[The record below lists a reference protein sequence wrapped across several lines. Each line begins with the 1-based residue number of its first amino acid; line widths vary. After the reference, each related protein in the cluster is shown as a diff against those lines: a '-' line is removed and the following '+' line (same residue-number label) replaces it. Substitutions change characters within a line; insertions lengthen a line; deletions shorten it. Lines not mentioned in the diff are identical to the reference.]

1 MASSVQA
8 RVKEIVCEQLGVSEE
23 EVTPEASF
31 IEDLGADSLD
41 IVELVMAL
49 EEEYEM
55 EISDEDAEKIRTVGD
70 VVKYIEEHK
79 KGAQALGGE
88 RPSKGALGLDSPP
101 ATSPTLAGPL
111 CADKR

>member
-1 MASSVQA
+1 M
-8 RVKEIVCEQLGVSEE
+8 GVSED

-55 EISDEDAEKIRTVGD
+55 EISDEDAEKIKTVQD
-70 VVKYIEEHK
+70 VISYIESH
-79 KGAQALGGE
+79 
-88 RPSKGALGLDSPP
+88 R
-101 ATSPTLAGPL
+101 
-111 CADKR
+111 

>member
-1 MASSVQA
+1 VKKMASSVEA
-8 RVKEIVCEQLGVSEE
+8 RVKEIVCEQLGVSED

-55 EISDEDAEKIRTVGD
+55 EISDEDAEKIKTVQD
-70 VVKYIEEHK
+70 VIHYIERRK
-79 KGAQALGGE
+79 
-88 RPSKGALGLDSPP
+88 
-101 ATSPTLAGPL
+101 
-111 CADKR
+111 

>member
-1 MASSVQA
+1 MAASVQA
-8 RVKEIVCEQLGVSEE
+8 RVKEIVCEQLSVSAE

-55 EISDEDAEKIRTVGD
+55 EISDEDAEKIKTVQD
-70 VVKYIEEHK
+70 VITYIEAH
-79 KGAQALGGE
+79 
-88 RPSKGALGLDSPP
+88 R
-101 ATSPTLAGPL
+101 
-111 CADKR
+111 